1 MKAFHKIFVIC
12 PKLPAVVANAL
23 LFPHPGRE
31 EGGKRRNHCH
41 IPSHCF
47 EECRKTCRDFGVWNK
62 TAKEKEGEQ
71 RLGHLDAELGLSPM
85 SALSVVAVKEETNV
99 SHAGSCSSRA
109 PTCRVGRE
117 RAYRTELLVR
127 RRIHWGT
134 GRFCFCDL
142 ASFCLVR
149 KDLRD
154 CEGEVR

>member
-1 MKAFHKIFVIC
+1 MPETASRRSQC
-12 PKLPAVVANAL
+12 LT
-23 LFPHPGRE
+23 FPPPGERE
-31 EGGKRRNHCH
+31 ERGIRRNHCH
-41 IPSHCF
+41 ILSHRV
-47 EECRKTCRDFGVWNK
+47 EECRKTCRGFGVWNK

-85 SALSVVAVKEETNV
+85 SALSVVAVKETNV
-99 SHAGSCSSRA
+99 SHAGSCSSRE